1 MSQVTAC
8 QKVTSAEEFNN
19 QVNGMTHSMDGQ
31 LYVSFPNEPVNKVG
45 MLAEINAILGLN
57 NMAKLSAA
65 VADCQKCLPS
75 K

>member
-1 MSQVTAC
+1 MGWLILWI
-8 QKVTSAEEFNN
+8 
-19 QVNGMTHSMDGQ
+19 VNLFLQ

-45 MLAEINAILGLN
+45 MLAEINAMLGLN
-57 NMAKLSAA
+57 NMAELSTA